1 MKKVIKC
8 IPTLIQILLV
18 IGAFVINHFTQTRM
32 GMMRHVM
39 FTNRK
44 WQSQFHALTIK
55 NISVV
60 ILGTALLIAII
71 YMLYKRR
78 NYIYDMSTKFFIIVS
93 LVLIIGTLTFMTVF
107 SIESILAYYYV
118 SIMLYMA
125 SLIQVIRLH
134 VFLQRNKKHKF
145 LFR

>member
-39 FTNRK
+39 FTNNK
-44 WQSQFHALTIK
+44 WQSHYHALTIK
-55 NISVV
+55 NISVI

-107 SIESILAYYYV
+107 SIESIIAYYYV